1 MAKKDVCEAC
11 VKILKRVCDNTG
23 DVNLCRLALMYED
36 GREAQVLKELKK
48 KYNNDWFRNEVRK
61 AKEQLLK
68 EGEITRE
75 EAGTL

>member
-1 MAKKDVCEAC
+1 MSKRICEAC

-23 DVNLCRLALMYED
+23 DVNLCRLAIMYED
-36 GREAQVLKELKK
+36 GRETQVLKELKR
-48 KYNNDWFRNEVRK
+48 KYNNDWFKNEVKK

-68 EGEITRE
+68 EGEITKE